1 MYYNKN
7 GGDSLNDKNYDFSNY
22 LKEMRSS
29 KKMTLVELAKKAGT
43 SNSYLSQ
50 IENMKRNPPK
60 PDMLKNIA
68 AALSN
73 GDENEAKIIY
83 DALMEKAGNVL
94 RVPVFDENSKL
105 FKDIRASI
113 EADKIKVVL
122 DEILNYDPLS
132 IKKIEVILKD
142 EPLIH
147 EEILALQLLLKGIL
161 SQYD

>member
-1 MYYNKN
+1 M
-7 GGDSLNDKNYDFSNY
+7 NDKNYDFSNY